1 MVLEIW
7 PIILYNILQASLKYL
22 LRPFHM
28 ERAGPGR
35 AGPSWV
41 GNWSSPGGTRAVRM
55 PRSPLRCAGS
65 AAIRSA
71 KRQSCELKGTARL
84 NRCHLGGN
92 RIW

>member
-35 AGPSWV
+35 AELGRELVLTW
-41 GNWSSPGGTRAVRM
+41 WD
-55 PRSPLRCAGS
+55 
-65 AAIRSA
+65 
-71 KRQSCELKGTARL
+71 QSCAHAQITPQVCRKCCNQVRKAAEL
-84 NRCHLGGN
+84 
-92 RIW
+92 